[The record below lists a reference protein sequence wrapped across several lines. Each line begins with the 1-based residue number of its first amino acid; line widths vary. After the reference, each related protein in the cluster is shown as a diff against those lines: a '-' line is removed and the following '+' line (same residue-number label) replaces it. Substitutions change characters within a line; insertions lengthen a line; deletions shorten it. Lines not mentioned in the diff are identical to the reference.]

1 MFYGTA
7 MGQQPVYFQPQPMQ
21 QQQPN
26 YQMAYVPQ
34 QIQQQQPPQMHLVA
48 APTAHQQPMHE
59 KQAPVVQQSKA
70 DETLDVIVHP
80 AK

>member
-1 MFYGTA
+1 
-7 MGQQPVYFQPQPMQ
+7 MGQQPVYFQPQPM

-34 QIQQQQPPQMHLVA
+34 QIQQQPPQMHLVA
-48 APTAHQQPMHE
+48 GPTAPMQE
-59 KQAPVVQQSKA
+59 KQAPATFTVPIEQQSKVDA
-70 DETLDVIVHP
+70 TDVMVHP

>member
-21 QQQPN
+21 QQQLN

-34 QIQQQQPPQMHLVA
+34 QQRPPQMHLVA
-48 APTAHQQPMHE
+48 GPTAPMQE
-59 KQAPVVQQSKA
+59 KQAPATFTVPIEQQSKA
-70 DETLDVIVHP
+70 DATDVMVHP